1 MSQVTIRAKSGSVTA
16 IQLGLAHAILVAA
29 DEVFTAKPELKATQ
43 VITDENEIVTVSKVK
58 AGYTVEFTGREFKQA
73 NVARIAT
80 PRQGAC
86 SNPHQKDAVPVPVAD
101 EQDEQD
107 KQDEQD
113 EQDEQDDF

>member
-43 VITDENEIVTVSKVK
+43 VITDENEIVVVSKVK

-73 NVARIAT
+73 NVARVSA
-80 PRQGAC
+80 PRQEAC
-86 SNPHQKDAVPVPVAD
+86 GNSQQENAEPVPPEAPVAD
-101 EQDEQD
+101 EQYED
-107 KQDEQD
+107 
-113 EQDEQDDF
+113 